1 LDVILTYAFSLYDKP
16 DILAENVEKFASV
29 IMLPHKHPLAEKEN
43 LKLSDLKDEVFVTLR
58 PQESEE
64 GYNYIMS
71 LLHRYGVTPKLKM
84 VDSLANVML
93 WVETG
98 SCVSISSNRTTE
110 KHNPAVVFR
119 AIPDLE
125 EHDTVLAWQ
134 KNNYNPAISL
144 FMELFRKKFPLKE

>member
-1 LDVILTYAFSLYDKP
+1 MFDKP
-16 DILAENVEKFASV
+16 DLLVENVEKFASV
-29 IMLPHKHPLAEKEN
+29 IMLPCNHPLANKEH
-43 LKLSDLKDEVFVTLR
+43 LKLSDLREEVFVTLR

-71 LLHRYGVTPKLKM
+71 LLHRYGVTPKLKL

-98 SCVSISSNRTTE
+98 GCVSISSNRTTE
-110 KHNPAVVFR
+110 KNNPAVVFR

-125 EHDTVLAWQ
+125 EHDTVLAWR

-144 FMELFRKKFPLKE
+144 FMELFKKVFSGEA